1 MSFDNDFSEKHGLT
15 VGEELVK
22 QDSLTQFGVC
32 PADFSVP
39 ESLLLDRDCIQC
51 GSAIDLKAGI
61 QD

>member
-1 MSFDNDFSEKHGLT
+1 MSFDNDFSEEHGLT

-22 QDSLTQFGVC
+22 QESLMQLGVC
-32 PADFSVP
+32 PVDFSVP
-39 ESLLLDRDCIQC
+39 ESLLFDGDCIQC